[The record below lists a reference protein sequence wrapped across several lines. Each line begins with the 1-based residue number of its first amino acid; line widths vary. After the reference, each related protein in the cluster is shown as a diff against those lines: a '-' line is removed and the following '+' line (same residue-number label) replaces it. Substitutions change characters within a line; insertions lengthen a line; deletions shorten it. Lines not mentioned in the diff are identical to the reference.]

1 LHLSEAAIGATHL
14 PPSQRILSPGHPWGP
29 ITQRWD
35 IMNFA
40 RKIAF
45 VVASATLSVG
55 LLGISAPAHADFTW
69 GQSVK
74 R

>member
-1 LHLSEAAIGATHL
+1 
-14 PPSQRILSPGHPWGP
+14 
-29 ITQRWD
+29 
-35 IMNFA
+35 MNFA